1 MMQARGRLA
10 AWHGTTVVSVRRDGK
25 LALGADG
32 QVTVGDH
39 IIKSTAQKVR
49 RMSNGKVLAGYAG
62 AAADALALFERLEKK
77 LDEYSGNLPRACL
90 ELVKEWR
97 TDRALRRLEALL
109 IVGDASDLL
118 LVSGTGDLVRPDEDI
133 LAIGSGGGYALAA
146 ARTLLRHTQLSA
158 EEIVRSALGAAAEI
172 CIYTNDQITVEVLE

>member
-1 MMQARGRLA
+1 MREQPNQA
-10 AWHGTTVVSVRRDGK
+10 AWHHTTVVAVRRDGK

-49 RMSNGKVLAGYAG
+49 RMCDGKVLAGYAG
-62 AAADALALFERLEKK
+62 SAADALALFERLEKK
-77 LDEYSGNLPRACL
+77 LHEYSGNLPRACL

-118 LVSGTGDLVRPDEDI
+118 LVSGTGDLIRPDED
-133 LAIGSGGGYALAA
+133 LVAIGSGGGYALAA
-146 ARTLLRHTQLSA
+146 GRMLLRHTQLPA
-158 EEIVRSALGAAAEI
+158 AEIVPAALRAAAEI
-172 CIYTNDQITVEVLE
+172 CVYTNDYLTVEVLE